1 MVGGITDPYQAGYA
15 AGQMYG
21 AIVGL
26 CVLSVIIFT
35 PIAAVIGSRKGRTG
49 QGVVLGLFL
58 SFVGVIIIALLKPRP
73 DAKRP
78 ADYYVDPF
86 DRHQLRYFDG
96 ENWTATVSDFGELS
110 EDEPVANPGA
120 ADQPAPTR

>member
-1 MVGGITDPYQAGYA
+1 MDPYQAGYA

-21 AIVGL
+21 TIVGL
-26 CVLSVIIFT
+26 CLLSVIIFT

-86 DRHQLRYFDG
+86 YRHQLRYFDG
-96 ENWTATVSDFGELS
+96 ENWTSTVSDFGELS
-110 EDEPVANPGA
+110 EDEPVANQVSAG
-120 ADQPAPTR
+120 QPAPTR